1 MKILKFKH
9 ALGFSDALAKAR
21 SDIFAPCCAPKDR
34 LKHLGEKAV

>member
-9 ALGFSDALAKAR
+9 ASSFSDALAKAR
-21 SDIFAPCCAPKDR
+21 SGLFATCCAPKNR